1 MSKHALNTYLEP
13 WQKARLERIAERRK
27 VSQATIVRE
36 AIEEYVARHDAEA
49 QQVPAQELW
58 ARMFHGVYEGH
69 GAANDHDDIYAE
81 SGEDSKPP
89 PARGRPATRRRA
101 R

>member
-1 MSKHALNTYLEP
+1 MSKRALNTYLEG

-36 AIEEYVARHDAEA
+36 AIEEYVARHDADA
-49 QQVPAQELW
+49 QQEPAQEIW
-58 ARMFHGVYEGH
+58 ARMLHGIYKGD
-69 GAANDHDDIYAE
+69 GSANDHDDIYAE
-81 SGEDSKPP
+81 PGEDSKSP
-89 PARGRPATRRRA
+89 PARHRPTTRRKA